1 VKEPASNAVASNA
14 LQGRLDLAAARL
26 DDGRTSIVRQY
37 HTVPFHVGKAY
48 WDGAVLMAQVVNP
61 TAGIFAGD
69 RMESLVEV
77 GPGASLAVASPSAAR
92 AHTMTGGGSAKL
104 DQRFRVARDGWLEVA
119 PELFIPQRASSYRQ
133 STEVEVEEGG
143 SLYFVETL
151 APGRV
156 AHGESF
162 AYARLDW
169 TFSLR
174 VAGRLVALERALVEP
189 PGECWMLD
197 VAGWDHAYYACV
209 WMAGPA
215 LADLDSALI
224 ERIEAT
230 GEDEPCL
237 VGMSKTAGDCHSV
250 KILAGN
256 SIVLRRA
263 LATVRGHMSCLFPFL
278 ARNLRKSV

>member
-1 VKEPASNAVASNA
+1 MKAPAANAVASNA
-14 LQGRLDLAAARL
+14 LDGRLDLFAARL
-26 DDGRTSIVRQY
+26 PDGRTSIVRQY
-37 HTVPFHVGKAY
+37 HTVPFHVSKAY
-48 WDGAVLMAQVVNP
+48 WDGGVLMAQVVNP

-104 DQRFRVARDGWLEVA
+104 HQRFHVARDAWLEVA
-119 PELFIPQRASSYRQ
+119 PELFIPQRTSSYRQ

-156 AHGESF
+156 AHGERF
-162 AYARLDW
+162 AYAQLDW
-169 TFSLR
+169 SFSLR
-174 VAGRLVALERALVEP
+174 VAGRLAALERALVAP
-189 PGECWMLD
+189 PDECWMLD

-215 LADLDSALI
+215 LADLDGERI
-224 ERIEAT
+224 ERIEACS
-230 GEDEPCL
+230 GDDPCHI
-237 VGMSKTAGDCHSV
+237 GMSKTAGDCYSI
-250 KILAGN
+250 KILAAN
-256 SIVLRRA
+256 SIVLRRT
-263 LATVRGHMSCLFPFL
+263 LAMVRRHMSSTFPVL